1 MMNYISKI
9 SDAGRLLRD
18 GYVVYELDESNFFRL
33 QDLVEELCSYI
44 KSPQKTSDPLIKE
57 WVEVLPKEMYTRY
70 IDFLYRYIIDF
81 VLSNAEFEL
90 NEDDFCKLNYLIQ
103 ELCSYII
110 SKKEISDPFVKEWID
125 VIPEVF
131 FTDYIDF
138 LKIDVTEFVFSHEDR
153 LKKLSYTRFRELY
166 KRKNT

>member
-1 MMNYISKI
+1 MNYISKI

-18 GYVVYELDESNFFRL
+18 GYVVYELDESKFFRL
-33 QDLVEELCSYI
+33 QALVE
-44 KSPQKTSDPLIKE
+44 
-57 WVEVLPKEMYTRY
+57 
-70 IDFLYRYIIDF
+70 
-81 VLSNAEFEL
+81 
-90 NEDDFCKLNYLIQ
+90 

>member
-1 MMNYISKI
+1 MNYISKI

-18 GYVVYELDESNFFRL
+18 GYVVYELDESKFFRL

-138 LKIDVTEFVFSHEDR
+138 LKIEDR
-153 LKKLSYTRFRELY
+153 KSVV
-166 KRKNT
+166 